1 MRGGGILEEKILGG
15 NLPQVL
21 ALAYIGDA
29 AHSLYIRRMLVS
41 KGISKSGELNI
52 KALEFVTAE
61 KQAEAYEK
69 IAPHLTEAESDTFRR
84 AFNSTHLNKPKR
96 AGAKEY
102 RCATGFE
109 AVMGMLV
116 WLEDNERF
124 DTLMKIAYG
133 DL

>member
-1 MRGGGILEEKILGG
+1 MDEKIIGG
-15 NLPQVL
+15 NLPQPL

-29 AHSLYIRRMLVS
+29 AHSLYIRRALVER
-41 KGISKSGELNI
+41 GISKSGELNAH
-52 KALEFVTAE
+52 ALEFVQAE
-61 KQAEAYEK
+61 RQAEAYEK

-109 AVMGMLV
+109 AVLGMLT
-116 WLEDNERF
+116 WLGEEERF
-124 DTLMKIAYG
+124 RALMKIAYP